1 MNSANNVLLEFNP
14 HLFWDTKISS
24 INIDDHARYI
34 IERVVTR
41 GTLSDW
47 QTLKKAYGL
56 EKIKNT
62 SIQIRSLDAKTLAFL
77 SNYFDIGKEEFRCF
91 KRNHRME

>member
-14 HLFWDTKISS
+14 HIFWDTKISS

-41 GTLSDW
+41 GALSDW

-62 SIQIRSLDAKTLAFL
+62 SIRIRTLDAKTLGFL
-77 SNYFDIGKEEFRCF
+77 SNYFDIAKEEFRCY